1 MKGYNFVLS
10 NFKGYKGR
18 YIFALIAAIV
28 YSFLILLPAVII
40 GEIVDNV
47 LNNQNNLAQDERI
60 ALLWKYI
67 IMFAGVTVLFT
78 CMFIIIRQLC
88 HRAAQHVC
96 VGIRS
101 QLYAKLQTLDLAF
114 YMHNPSGEII
124 SQMTTDV
131 NIIYDF
137 ISTHLYVFVRDCA
150 MLIFAFV
157 ILFIQSPVVMG
168 ILFAFIPVIALF
180 TVILHKATRFLHKR
194 LRDKFSDMNSYVNE
208 NLGAY
213 RVVKAFAR
221 EDYEIE
227 RLTKESVE
235 YRDMAIDNTRIRLNH
250 ATPLHIIAEL
260 MRIVALCAC
269 GIIILRAPQSG
280 LTIGGLYIA
289 TNYVYTVVARVRELS
304 TMISH
309 FQHFN
314 VSVGKV
320 TALYETESDIS
331 SIEDIHS
338 KDGKIH
344 KIEFRDV
351 TLILDNQM
359 ILDHVSFTVREGQT
373 VAIMGPTGAG
383 KTILISML
391 LRLYDPSCGQ
401 ILINNVDIRQ
411 MDLNHLRKMIAL
423 STQDVFL
430 FSDTID
436 GNIAYSNPDLPIE
449 EVKHFAE
456 CAQAADFIEK
466 LSEGYDTVIGERGVG
481 LSGGQ
486 RQRIALA
493 RAVAKKSSLIILDD
507 TTSAVDM
514 ETESLILQELSKI
527 KNKIKIIVAQ
537 RITSV
542 VDADKIL
549 VIENGKITEEGTH
562 EQLVEN
568 GGYYTSIYNISQQ
581 GSSEVVNNG

>member
-1 MKGYNFVLS
+1 MKGYDFVLS
-10 NFKGYKGR
+10 NFKGYKAR
-18 YIFALIAAIV
+18 YIFALIASVV
-28 YSFLILLPAVII
+28 YSILILLPAVII
-40 GEIVDNV
+40 GRIVDDV
-47 LNNQNNLAQDERI
+47 LENKNKLVYDERVE
-60 ALLWKYI
+60 LLWKYLAI
-67 IMFAGVTVLFT
+67 FAGTTVAFTLLFLL
-78 CMFIIIRQLC
+78 IRQIC

-101 QLYAKLQTLDLAF
+101 KLYAKLQTLDLSF

-137 ISTHLYVFVRDCA
+137 ISTHLYILVRDCST
-150 MLIFAFV
+150 LIFAFV
-157 ILFIQSPVVMG
+157 ILFIQSPLVTG
-168 ILFAFIPVIALF
+168 ILLLFIPVIVVF
-180 TVILHKATRFLHKR
+180 TTILHKATKFLHRR
-194 LRDKFSDMNSYVNE
+194 LRDKFSDINTYVNE

-221 EDYEIE
+221 EDYEID
-227 RLTKESVE
+227 RLTKESAE
-235 YRDMAIDNTRIRLNH
+235 YRDMAVDNTRIRLNH
-250 ATPLHIIAEL
+250 ATPLHIVAEL
-260 MRIVALCAC
+260 MRIVVLCAC
-269 GIIILRAPQSG
+269 GIIIILSPKAG

-289 TNYVYTVVARVRELS
+289 TNYIYTIVARVRELS

-320 TALYETESDIS
+320 TALYETEADIS
-331 SIEDIHS
+331 TVEDIHS
-338 KDGKIH
+338 KDGRIH

-359 ILDHVSFTVREGQT
+359 ILDHVRFTIREGQT

-411 MDLNHLRKMIAL
+411 MDLNRLRKMIAL

-581 GSSEVVNNG
+581 GSSEVIQ